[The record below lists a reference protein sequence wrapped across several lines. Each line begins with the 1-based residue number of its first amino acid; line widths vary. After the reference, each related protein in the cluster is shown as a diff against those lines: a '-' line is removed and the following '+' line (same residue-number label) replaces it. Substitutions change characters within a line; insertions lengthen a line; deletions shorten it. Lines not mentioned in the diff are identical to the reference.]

1 MSSRNGLSGFTITYG
16 RRMRMTE
23 TFAEKLD
30 NARNGQEFQ
39 SGLEGL
45 FRALEKAMWED
56 DDE

>member
-1 MSSRNGLSGFTITYG
+1 
-16 RRMRMTE
+16 MRMTE

>member
-1 MSSRNGLSGFTITYG
+1 MS
-16 RRMRMTE
+16 E

-45 FRALEKAMWED
+45 FKALEKAMWE
-56 DDE
+56 ENNE